1 MKTLIRGGMI
11 VTDAASF
18 TGDILIENGA
28 VLKVAE
34 RIDAPDAA
42 VVDAAGKLVLP
53 GAVDP
58 EFTAVKD
65 TAGSV

>member
-42 VVDAAGKLVLP
+42 AA
-53 GAVDP
+53 A
-58 EFTAVKD
+58 
-65 TAGSV
+65 